1 MPWRLRITPRAEKDL
16 ASMPRRDRE
25 ALRRAILRVPDEFG
39 AMDVTKLA
47 GRGNRWRL
55 RVGRW
60 RVIFDVDNTTGTML
74 VTRVLARKDAY
85 RD

>member
-16 ASMPRRDRE
+16 AAVPRRDRE
-25 ALRRAILRVPDEFG
+25 AIRRAILRAPDEFG

-60 RVIFDVDNTTGTML
+60 RVVFDVDNATGTML

>member
-1 MPWRLRITPRAEKDL
+1 
-16 ASMPRRDRE
+16 
-25 ALRRAILRVPDEFG
+25 
-39 AMDVTKLA
+39 MDMTKLA

-60 RVIFDVDNTTGTML
+60 RVIIDVDNSTGEML
-74 VTRVLARKDAY
+74 ITRVLARKDAY

>member
-1 MPWRLRITPRAEKDL
+1 VLDRLGP
-16 ASMPRRDRE
+16 
-25 ALRRAILRVPDEFG
+25 EFG
-39 AMDVTKLA
+39 RLDVKKL
-47 GRGNRWRL
+47 GGQGNRWRL

-60 RVIFDVDNTTGTML
+60 RVIMNLDSAAGVIY